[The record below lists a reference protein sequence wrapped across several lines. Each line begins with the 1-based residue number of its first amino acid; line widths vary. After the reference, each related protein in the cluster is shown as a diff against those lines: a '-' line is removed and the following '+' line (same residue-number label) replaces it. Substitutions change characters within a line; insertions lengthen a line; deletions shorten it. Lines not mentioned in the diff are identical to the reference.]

1 MYKSMN
7 EQFKCTTIVRD
18 ASRKGGGI
26 AAVALPLHHCLNNMF
41 SDANFICGI
50 DSGKDIVNKTNVGRS
65 GLKSLFL
72 PASAFGRIVHVHG
85 IWTFF
90 DTVTA
95 IVAKKRGAKL
105 VISPHGA
112 LEPWAFQ
119 SKGLKKRIAWYLYQK
134 RILTEADLLIVNSL
148 QERDNLR
155 RLGLNGPI
163 AVIPNGIILDG
174 YDKQSAMKS
183 EREKIILYFS
193 RLDKKKGIELLIK
206 AWRKVKNKRGHKI
219 HIQGYGDESYRLYL
233 HEMVSKFGLDEEIFF
248 INPSYD
254 EKRWSSFSSASLY
267 ILPSYSENFGITVAE
282 ALISGLPSITT
293 TEMPWED
300 LTNEGIGWSVKC
312 NESAIAE
319 AITEAIGI
327 DESKLALMRRRA
339 VDYAEKHFSWETI
352 VQDYGLA
359 YQWVLSPDLES
370 IPKSITNSYS

>member
-1 MYKSMN
+1 MYKAN
-7 EQFKCTTIVRD
+7 RNLHITTVVKD
-18 ASRKGGGI
+18 SSKHGGGML
-26 AAVALPLHHCLNNMF
+26 AVAYSVHKYLCSKLSNA
-41 SDANFICGI
+41 SFISSCASCYKVENSWIVGELGI
-50 DSGKDIVNKTNVGRS
+50 RTFFISNKAIGDIT
-65 GLKSLFL
+65 
-72 PASAFGRIVHVHG
+72 HVHG
-85 IWTFF
+85 IWTPFEFF
-90 DTVTA
+90 VIKA
-95 IVAKKRGAKL
+95 AKKRNSKI
-105 VISPHGA
+105 VVSPHGA

-134 RILTEADLLIVNSL
+134 RILTEADLIIVNS
-148 QERDNLR
+148 QKERDNLR

-206 AWRKVKNKRGHKI
+206 AWRKVKDKRGYKL
-219 HIQGYGDESYRLYL
+219 HIQGYGDQSYRLFL
-233 HEMVSKFGLDEEIFF
+233 HDMVSKFGLEEEILF
-248 INPSYD
+248 IDPSYD
-254 EKRWSSFSSASLY
+254 EKRWASFFSASFY

-282 ALISGLPSITT
+282 ALISGLPAITT

>member
-1 MYKSMN
+1 M
-7 EQFKCTTIVRD
+7 
-18 ASRKGGGI
+18 
-26 AAVALPLHHCLNNMF
+26 
-41 SDANFICGI
+41 
-50 DSGKDIVNKTNVGRS
+50 
-65 GLKSLFL
+65 
-72 PASAFGRIVHVHG
+72 
-85 IWTFF
+85 
-90 DTVTA
+90 
-95 IVAKKRGAKL
+95 
-105 VISPHGA
+105 
-112 LEPWAFQ
+112 
-119 SKGLKKRIAWYLYQK
+119 
-134 RILTEADLLIVNSL
+134 
-148 QERDNLR
+148 
-155 RLGLNGPI
+155 
-163 AVIPNGIILDG
+163 
-174 YDKQSAMKS
+174 
-183 EREKIILYFS
+183 
-193 RLDKKKGIELLIK
+193 K

-233 HEMVSKFGLDEEIFF
+233 HDMVSKFGLDEEIFF

-254 EKRWSSFSSASLY
+254 EKRWASFSSASLY

-339 VDYAEKHFSWETI
+339 VDYAEKHYSWETI

-359 YQWVLSPDLES
+359 YQWVLSPDLEN